1 VMSRCPALLRL
12 WKTFQVHR
20 DRRSG
25 DHDKLITIIS
35 ESVITI
41 IPEH

>member
-1 VMSRCPALLRL
+1 MSSATSPL

-20 DRRSG
+20 DHRSE
-25 DHDKLITIIS
+25 DHRKLITIIS